1 MKTKTVR
8 CVSFWAA
15 LGFMIQSPMV
25 TAAEPQYPNRPIRI
39 IVPYAAGGTSDIL
52 ARQIG
57 PKLNEAWGQP
67 VVVENRPG
75 ATGTLGAAALV
86 NAKPDGYTVSMT
98 PITVFRLPHMENV
111 AFDPLK
117 DISYVMGVSGYV
129 FAVIVR
135 ADAPWKTMAELVAHA
150 KASPEKVSYGSHGI
164 GGTVHLAM
172 EELSA
177 AQGVKFTHVPY
188 KGSADMMTALL
199 GGHINVA
206 VDSTG
211 AVPHVASGKARVLA
225 VFTEKRVP
233 IWPEAP
239 TLAELGYG
247 IVSTSPYGIGVPA
260 ATPPAII
267 RILHD
272 AFKKGLED
280 PIHVKALEKFNQP
293 LWYQSSEEYT
303 KFAREQFEKE
313 RRLIE
318 RLGLAKKR

>member
-1 MKTKTVR
+1 MRRLLALILLAAPLAAFAQAFPTK
-8 CVSFWAA
+8 
-15 LGFMIQSPMV
+15 PV
-25 TAAEPQYPNRPIRI
+25 TLLVTFP
-39 IVPYAAGGTSDIL
+39 AGGPTDIAGRALAEATSKYL
-52 ARQIG
+52 
-57 PKLNEAWGQP
+57 GQP

-86 NAKPDGYTVSMT
+86 NARPDGYTVSMT
-98 PITVFRLPHMENV
+98 PVTVFRLPHMENV

-117 DISYVMGVSGYV
+117 DIRYVMGVSGYV

-135 ADAPWKTMAELVAHA
+135 ADAPWKSMAELMAYA
-150 KASPEKVSYGSHGI
+150 KANPEKVTYGSHGI
-164 GGTVHLAM
+164 GSTVHLAM

-177 AQGVKFTHVPY
+177 AQGVKLTHVPY
-188 KGSADMMTALL
+188 KGSADMMTAVL

-211 AVPHVASGKARVLA
+211 AAPHVASGKARVLA

-260 ATPPAII
+260 ATPPEVV

-272 AFKKGLED
+272 AFRKGLED
-280 PIHVKALEKFNQP
+280 PHHVKTLEKYNQP
-293 LWYQSSEEYT
+293 VWYLSSEDYGRW
-303 KFAREQFEKE
+303 AREQFERE
-313 RRLIE
+313 RRIIE
-318 RLGLAKKR
+318 RLGLAKKK